1 MKNVYLLFALQ
12 ALFSATPGFSQTSQP
27 EFYNHVEAIKA
38 GPDGAVHLIIAGS
51 SAGSSDI
58 LAQRIQPG
66 GQSKTILLLY
76 EGIPLG
82 YDVMPVS
89 DGYIAAAA
97 FFQCDIPVPWELYKY
112 DWDGNLIWKQ
122 PLNFSDDPFE
132 PMKLLPGPANMVWI
146 FRENKEPL
154 LYSAGGELFETGPFA
169 LSLFDGFR
177 TTPDNRS
184 LTFGKKGLALYHPN
198 LLSYQ
203 FALKDRELLG
213 AEALPDGHFV
223 ALSADTLYLLDKD
236 FVLEKAVAHH
246 ISPGSSYLGLTLAG
260 GDIRIIAHTAPRQ
273 ILTFDVSTLLLKET
287 LDVPPTAPFQPQELL
302 GQNDLLFMAGEELPL
317 NGTANQ
323 VVSIRSYPVPGV
335 PDFSATA
342 DAAVEDVV
350 LPSAPT
356 GKQDY
361 SPPFPLAYSM
371 QLKDAY
377 VLVKNEGPAV
387 LQELTLNCVLAT
399 FNWFCG
405 PEEAQ
410 FRKTYQNLNLLPG
423 ETKQLPVGT
432 LEWSAPG
439 VLPLTV
445 SFCFRSSLP
454 NDSLDADHTNN
465 MRCRSASVTVPTLNP
480 QSQVQTLLI
489 SPNPSSG
496 SGTVRWT
503 NGDFEPATVRVFDP
517 TGRLQLEEQVM
528 GPVWTF
534 ERQRLPAGM
543 YLVTV
548 RNAGGQLF
556 SGRLAVD

>member
-1 MKNVYLLFALQ
+1 MKNVYLLLALQ

-27 EFYNHVEAIKA
+27 EYYNRVESIKA

-66 GQSKTILLLY
+66 GQSKTVPLLY

-82 YDVMPVS
+82 YDVIPVS

-97 FFQCDIPVPWELYKY
+97 FFQCDIPVPWMLYKY

-122 PLNFSDDPFE
+122 PLDFSDDPFE

-154 LYSAGGELFETGPFA
+154 LYSAGGALFETGPLA

-177 TTPDNRS
+177 TTPANRS
-184 LTFGKKGLALYHPN
+184 LTYGKKGLALYHPN
-198 LLSYQ
+198 LLSVQ

-223 ALSADTLYLLDKD
+223 ALSADTLYRLDAD
-236 FVLEKAVAHH
+236 FALEKAVAHQL
-246 ISPGSSYLGLTLAG
+246 SPGSPYLGLTLAG
-260 GDIRIIAHTAPRQ
+260 GDIRIIAHTTPRQ
-273 ILTFDVSTLLLKET
+273 ILTFDALTLLLKET
-287 LDVPPTAPFQPQELL
+287 LDVPPNAPFQPQELL

-317 NGTANQ
+317 NGTSNQ
-323 VVSIRSYPVPGV
+323 VVSIRSFPVPGV

-350 LPSAPT
+350 FPSAPT

-361 SPPFPLAYSM
+361 SPPFPVAYSM

-377 VLVKNEGPAV
+377 VLVKNEGSAV
-387 LQELTLNCVLAT
+387 LQQLTLNCVLAT

-410 FRKTYQNLNLLPG
+410 FRKTYHNLNLLPG
-423 ETKQLPVGT
+423 ETKQLSVGT
-432 LEWSAPG
+432 LDWSAPG
-439 VLPLTV
+439 VLPATV
-445 SFCFRSSLP
+445 SLCFRSSLP
-454 NDSLDADHTNN
+454 NDSLDAVHSNN

-480 QSQVQTLLI
+480 QSKVQPLLI
-489 SPNPSSG
+489 HPNPSSG
-496 SGTVRWT
+496 SSTLRWT
-503 NGDFEPATVRVFDP
+503 NGDFEPATVRIFDP
-517 TGRLQLEEQVM
+517 TGRLLLEEQVK
-528 GPVWTF
+528 GTVWTF
-534 ERQRLPAGM
+534 ERQRLPSGL

-548 RNAGGQLF
+548 RNAVGQLF
-556 SGRLAVD
+556 SSRFAVD